1 MATNPNVLFKRGKQ
15 QNLPSTALDGVFYLT
30 TDTHRLYVGQDNVPV
45 LLNQTVNFVDSIAAL
60 TEKSKK
66 WTTQQD
72 KAAHEHDLYY
82 VLPGAG
88 DASNTHGGNILA
100 VWCYDKTQN
109 DYAWVQINPDHNT
122 FIKELL
128 LETTAGTDNDAS
140 TYIGFKRSDGVEQG
154 VTFNIKGSGKTI
166 EIEAAADGKG
176 YVVTGDTYTLS
187 RPNKGEIKLSSG
199 LGQAPTSIKLIEG
212 DNVTI
217 DNGTNTNEIKISSQD
232 TRNNKITTELNDD
245 GSLYIAIEDSLGV
258 EKTTTTVPLV
268 MTYGASDN
276 LTAHIGGNLS
286 VYSKSEIDTKL
297 KNLNG
302 LTFIG
307 SVGNNGTYQM
317 DPANYVIKQGSTVL
331 ELHNGDMFLV
341 ADDDEVQYGADAYA
355 KTGDLLIAT
364 GQETDGKL
372 TSVTW
377 TYVPSGDDAQLD
389 TSYHFDGNIA
399 ENSMTIRSKTTFG
412 DEGVAGK
419 ITFNAGT
426 ATTVTSAIDGN
437 TAEKD
442 EFLTVTVGHA
452 NVDCDVTNATDDDIY
467 NLNNADTVDVVTG
480 ITVNAQGHV
489 TDVVNTRVAAPR
501 YKLEAEPDVQAAV
514 NGVTHSVTIKQGLIL
529 GGNNAVYQTTGYKL
543 QSDSLKI
550 TANGSNIQVDCV
562 WGDF

>member
-1 MATNPNVLFKRGKQ
+1 
-15 QNLPSTALDGVFYLT
+15 
-30 TDTHRLYVGQDNVPV
+30 
-45 LLNQTVNFVDSIAAL
+45 
-60 TEKSKK
+60 
-66 WTTQQD
+66 
-72 KAAHEHDLYY
+72 
-82 VLPGAG
+82 
-88 DASNTHGGNILA
+88 
-100 VWCYDKTQN
+100 
-109 DYAWVQINPDHNT
+109 
-122 FIKELL
+122 
-128 LETTAGTDNDAS
+128 
-140 TYIGFKRSDGVEQG
+140 
-154 VTFNIKGSGKTI
+154 
-166 EIEAAADGKG
+166 
-176 YVVTGDTYTLS
+176 
-187 RPNKGEIKLSSG
+187 
-199 LGQAPTSIKLIEG
+199 
-212 DNVTI
+212 
-217 DNGTNTNEIKISSQD
+217 
-232 TRNNKITTELNDD
+232 
-245 GSLYIAIEDSLGV
+245 LGV

-437 TAEKD
+437 TDEKD

-489 TDVVNTRVAAPR
+489 TDVINTRVAAPR
-501 YKLEAEPDVQAAV
+501 YKLEAEPDVKAAV

-529 GGNNAVYQTTGYKL
+529 GGNNPVYQTTGYKL

>member
-45 LLNQTVNFVDSIAAL
+45 LLNQTVQFVNSIQEL
-60 TEKSKK
+60 TDKSKN
-66 WTTQQD
+66 WTQQE
-72 KAAHEHDLYY
+72 KEAHEHDLYY

-128 LETTAGTDNDAS
+128 LETTAGADNDAS
-140 TYIGFKRSDGVEQG
+140 TYIGFKRNDGVEQG

-199 LGQAPTSIKLIEG
+199 LGQAATSIKLIEG

-217 DNGTNTNEIKISSQD
+217 ENGTNTNEIKISSQD

-317 DPANYVIKQGSTVL
+317 DPVNYVIKQGSTVL

-341 ADDDEVQYGADAYA
+341 ADDNEVQYGTDAYA

-426 ATTVTSAIDGN
+426 ATTITSAIDGN
-437 TAEKD
+437 TTEKD

-452 NVDCDVTNATDDDIY
+452 DVDCDVTNATDDDIY

-489 TDVVNTRVAAPR
+489 TDVINTRVAAPR
-501 YKLEAEPDVQAAV
+501 YKLEAEPDVKAAV

-529 GGNNAVYQTTGYKL
+529 GGNNPVYQTTGYKL